1 MCLQLIISSSHFY
14 AVSML
19 IYHFAGFTMLKDGT
33 TFTVHDMPRQERPR
47 ERLQRLGP
55 DALSSQELLALIIGR
70 GVAKRSVLDIAHEL
84 MRKFGSVHSMSR
96 ASVEELSAIKG
107 IGTAKA
113 SQIKAAF
120 ELAKRQDLEQ
130 DIPPY
135 TINNPQTLVKAI
147 RASIQ
152 DKAKEHF
159 KLVILNTRNKVTGII
174 PISVGTLNAS
184 LVHPRE
190 VFKEAIRG
198 SAASVILVHNHPS
211 DDLEPSEE
219 DIKLT
224 RRMVEAGNIMGIEVL
239 DHIIITRNNYLS
251 LKSRGLW

>member
-1 MCLQLIISSSHFY
+1 
-14 AVSML
+14 
-19 IYHFAGFTMLKDGT
+19 MLKDET
-33 TFTVHDMPRQERPR
+33 IFTVRDMPKQERPR

-70 GVAKRSVLDIAHEL
+70 GVSKRSVLDIAHEL
-84 MRKFGSVHSMSR
+84 LRRFGSVHGMSK
-96 ASVEELSAIKG
+96 ASIEELSKIHGVG
-107 IGTAKA
+107 IAKA
-113 SQIKAAF
+113 AQIKAAF
-120 ELAKRQDLEQ
+120 ELAKRQDLEN
-130 DIPPY
+130 DIPKF
-135 TINNPQTLVKAI
+135 TVNNPETLVKAI
-147 RASIQ
+147 RATIQ

-159 KLVILNTRNKVTGII
+159 KLVLLNTRNKVTGIM

-190 VFKEAIRG
+190 VFKEAIQG
-198 SAASVILVHNHPS
+198 SASSVILVHNHPS

-224 RRMVEAGNIMGIEVL
+224 RRMVEAGKILGIEVL
-239 DHIIITRNNYLS
+239 DHIIITRHDFLS

>member
-1 MCLQLIISSSHFY
+1 MP
-14 AVSML
+14 
-19 IYHFAGFTMLKDGT
+19 GDGT
-33 TFTVHDMPRQERPR
+33 TFTVRDMPKQERPR
-47 ERLQRLGP
+47 ERLQRLGA

-70 GVAKRSVLDIAHEL
+70 GISRRSVLDIAHDL
-84 MRKFGSVHSMSR
+84 LRRFGSVHGMSK
-96 ASVEELSAIKG
+96 ATIDELSAVHG

-113 SQIKAAF
+113 AQIKAAF

-135 TINNPQTLVKAI
+135 TVNNPQILAKAI
-147 RASIQ
+147 RATIQ
-152 DKAKEHF
+152 DRAKEHF
-159 KLVILNTRNKVTGII
+159 KLVLLNTRNRVTGII

-190 VFKEAIRG
+190 VFKEAIHG

-211 DDLEPSEE
+211 DDLEPSDE

-224 RRMVEAGNIMGIEVL
+224 RRMVEAGKIIGIEVL
-239 DHIIITRNNYLS
+239 DHIIITRHGFLS
-251 LKSRGLW
+251 LKSRGHW